1 MTILGR
7 VQTSF
12 LSNPSLAEI
21 NWNATC
27 KPKSYLPTSALN
39 CANAPMVTDI
49 KDLWSTIFKF
59 NGMPL
64 S

>member
-7 VQTSF
+7 VQTLF

-39 CANAPMVTDI
+39 CANAPIVTGI
-49 KDLWSTIFKF
+49 KDLLNIIFKF

-64 S
+64 L

>member
-27 KPKSYLPTSALN
+27 KPKSYLSTSALN
-39 CANAPMVTDI
+39 CANAPMVTGI
-49 KDLWSTIFKF
+49 KDL
-59 NGMPL
+59 
-64 S
+64 